1 MQEVNKGRRL
11 TAQERQE
18 LLSNP
23 VKLLQTLLGPLG
35 VLYSG
40 LKPAAIE
47 TVASQAV
54 SRCALLGVD
63 GLQHQTGLT
72 AVTKAMQQCAAPCL
86 PTLV

>member
-1 MQEVNKGRRL
+1 MQESSKGRKL
-11 TAQERQE
+11 TAAERQE

-23 VKLLQTLLGPLG
+23 LKLIQTLLGPLG

-54 SRCALLGVD
+54 SQHSTD
-63 GLQHQTGLT
+63 KQQQLQHLLPHRTLSGGLSL
-72 AVTKAMQQCAAPCL
+72 AVC
-86 PTLV
+86 VS

>member
-1 MQEVNKGRRL
+1 MQESSKGRRL
-11 TAQERQE
+11 TASERQE

-23 VKLLQTLLGPLG
+23 VKLVQTLLGPLG

-54 SRCALLGVD
+54 SAQCSSSLKMAGIQVTCD
-63 GLQHQTGLT
+63 DQHGSSTVASATQ
-72 AVTKAMQQCAAPCL
+72 
-86 PTLV
+86 

>member
-1 MQEVNKGRRL
+1 MQESSKGRTL

-18 LLSNP
+18 LMRSP

-54 SRCALLGVD
+54 SGHTCSECNVHWGRLSV
-63 GLQHQTGLT
+63 QY
-72 AVTKAMQQCAAPCL
+72 
-86 PTLV
+86 